1 MRVLFLTL
9 ILFAFVPVAMAADSG
24 STAPQ
29 SEAAAYTHYCPMHP
43 EETGMEGDNCP
54 ICGMHLVPIEDKAM
68 DTDADSDM
76 KMEAEQ
82 SHENHNHEMHSPAP
96 STKDADGQQVYICPM
111 HPHIT
116 GEEGDNCPICGMHLV
131 PKNDGA
137 ESHEGHEDK
146 PEGAFL
152 IDPSYI
158 QTLGVKTSSVSHHE
172 FGRNIRAFGSVAPST
187 RLEYAIDVRT
197 KGWIVDLAVDALG
210 DTVKKGDLLFTYYS
224 PDLMNAQ
231 SDFLIGSRVGNATQ
245 RLRLYGMDD
254 KAIAELKERGKFF
267 EETPFY
273 APEGGTV
280 TMLNVRKGGHVNEGG
295 SVLKLQ
301 DFSSV
306 WVNADVPIRDVQF
319 LERGAPATVT
329 VPETGK
335 TYKTTIDFI
344 HPVNDP
350 KSRTVPVRL
359 VLDNLEGA
367 LKPDTYVD
375 VTFDANS
382 KSRLAVPSEAVL
394 YGKMG
399 AYVIEDLGD
408 GYFRPVTVGTGIT
421 AEGLTEITQ
430 GLSHGQTIVQSGQFM
445 LDAESNLKGGMAAM
459 GHDHGGGDMKDMQPE
474 QNAKEEGLGHVH

>member
-1 MRVLFLTL
+1 MRVLFFTL
-9 ILFAFVPVAMAADSG
+9 ILFAFVPGVMAAENS
-24 STAPQ
+24 SAVTQ
-29 SEAAAYTHYCPMHP
+29 SEAAAHTHHCPMHP

-68 DTDADSDM
+68 DMDA
-76 KMEAEQ
+76 EH
-82 SHENHNHEMHSPAP
+82 SHDNHDHEVHSPAP
-96 STKDADGQQVYICPM
+96 SAKDGDGQQVYICPM

-131 PKNDGA
+131 PKDDGV
-137 ESHEGHEDK
+137 EPHEGREDK

-158 QTLGVKTSSVSHHE
+158 QTLGVKASGVSHYE
-172 FGRNIRAFGSVAPST
+172 FGRSIRAFGSIVPST

-197 KGWIVDLAVDALG
+197 KGWIVNLAVDALG

-273 APEGGTV
+273 APEDGTV

-319 LERGAPATVT
+319 LKVGTPATVT

-335 TYKTTIDFI
+335 TYETTIDFI

-359 VLDNLEGA
+359 VLDNPEGT

-375 VTFDANS
+375 VAFSANTQ
-382 KSRLAVPSEAVL
+382 SRLAVPSEAVL
-394 YGKMG
+394 YGQMG

-408 GYFRPVTVGTGIT
+408 GYFRPVMVETGIT

-474 QNAKEEGLGHVH
+474 QNAKEEGQGHVH

>member
-9 ILFAFVPVAMAADSG
+9 ILFAFIPSVMADEKMMS
-24 STAPQ
+24 SMPQ
-29 SEAAAYTHYCPMHP
+29 ETSEA
-43 EETGMEGDNCP
+43 E
-54 ICGMHLVPIEDKAM
+54 
-68 DTDADSDM
+68 
-76 KMEAEQ
+76 
-82 SHENHNHEMHSPAP
+82 
-96 STKDADGQQVYICPM
+96 VYICPM

-116 GEEGDNCPICGMHLV
+116 GENGDTCPICGMYLV
-131 PKNDGA
+131 PKDDGNGL
-137 ESHEGHEDK
+137 HEGHEDK
-146 PEGAFL
+146 PKGVFL

-158 QTLGVKTSSVSHHE
+158 QALGIKTVSLTHHE
-172 FGRNIRAFGSVAPST
+172 FGRDIRAFGKIEPST
-187 RLEYAIDVRT
+187 RLEYAVDVRT
-197 KGWIVDLAVDALG
+197 KGWIVDLAVDAVG
-210 DTVKKGDLLFTYYS
+210 DIVKKGDLLFTYYS

-254 KAIAELKERGKFF
+254 KAIAELKKRGKFF

-273 APEGGTV
+273 APEDGTV
-280 TMLNVRKGGHVNEGG
+280 TMLSVRKGGHVNEGG

-301 DFSSV
+301 NFSTI

-319 LERGAPATVT
+319 LKVGASATVT

-335 TYKTTIDFI
+335 AYETKIDFI

-359 VLDNLEGA
+359 VLDNPDGA

-375 VTFDANS
+375 VAFSANTQ
-382 KSRLAVPSEAVL
+382 SRLAVPSEAVL

-408 GYFRPVTVGTGIT
+408 GYFRPVMVVTGIT
-421 AEGLTEITQ
+421 ANGLTEIIQ

-445 LDAESNLKGGMAAM
+445 LDAESNLKGGMAVM
-459 GHDHGGGDMKDMQPE
+459 GHDHGGGDEMKDMSSE
-474 QNAKEEGLGHVH
+474 QNSKEEGQGHVH

>member
-9 ILFAFVPVAMAADSG
+9 ILFTFVPSVMADEKMKS
-24 STAPQ
+24 SMPQ
-29 SEAAAYTHYCPMHP
+29 
-43 EETGMEGDNCP
+43 ETGET
-54 ICGMHLVPIEDKAM
+54 E
-68 DTDADSDM
+68 
-76 KMEAEQ
+76 
-82 SHENHNHEMHSPAP
+82 
-96 STKDADGQQVYICPM
+96 VYICPM

-116 GEEGDNCPICGMHLV
+116 GEEGDNCPICGMYLV
-131 PKNDGA
+131 PKGGGNGP
-137 ESHEGHEDK
+137 HEGHEDK

-158 QTLGVKTSSVSHHE
+158 QALGVKTVSITHHE
-172 FGRNIRAFGSVAPST
+172 FGRDIRAFGKIEPST
-187 RLEYAIDVRT
+187 RLEYAVDVRT
-197 KGWIVDLAVDALG
+197 KGWIVDLAVDAVG
-210 DTVKKGDLLFTYYS
+210 DIVKKGDLLFTYYS

-254 KAIAELKERGKFF
+254 KAIVELKERGKFF

-273 APEGGTV
+273 APEDGAV

-306 WVNADVPIRDVQF
+306 WVNVDVAIRDVQF
-319 LERGAPATVT
+319 LEADMTAIVT

-335 TYKTTIDFI
+335 EYETKIDFI

-350 KSRTVPVRL
+350 KNRTVPVRL
-359 VLDNLEGA
+359 VLENPDGTLT
-367 LKPDTYVD
+367 PDTYVD
-375 VTFDANS
+375 AVFSANTQ
-382 KSRLAVPSEAVL
+382 SRLAVPSEAVL

-399 AYVIEDLGD
+399 AYVIEDLGN
-408 GYFRPVTVGTGIT
+408 GSFRPVMVQTGIT

-430 GLSHGQTIVQSGQFM
+430 GLSHGQIIVQSGQFM

-459 GHDHGGGDMKDMQPE
+459 GHNHE
-474 QNAKEEGLGHVH
+474 

>member
-1 MRVLFLTL
+1 MRVLFFTL
-9 ILFAFVPVAMAADSG
+9 ILFAFVPMVMAAESNM
-24 STAPQ
+24 S
-29 SEAAAYTHYCPMHP
+29 
-43 EETGMEGDNCP
+43 
-54 ICGMHLVPIEDKAM
+54 LVPQEN
-68 DTDADSDM
+68 AD
-76 KMEAEQ
+76 EREI
-82 SHENHNHEMHSPAP
+82 
-96 STKDADGQQVYICPM
+96 YICPM

-131 PKNDGA
+131 PKNEGNG
-137 ESHEGHEDK
+137 SHEGREDK

-158 QTLGVKTSSVSHHE
+158 QTLGVKTSGVTHHE
-172 FGRNIRAFGSVAPST
+172 FGREIRAFGKMVPST
-187 RLEYAIDVRT
+187 RLEYAVDVRT
-197 KGWIVDLAVDALG
+197 KGWIVDLAVDAVG

-273 APEGGTV
+273 AAFDGTV

-301 DFSSV
+301 DFSKV

-319 LERGAPATVT
+319 LEVGAPAKVT

-335 TYKTTIDFI
+335 AYETKIDFI

-359 VLDNLEGA
+359 VLDNPEGA

-375 VTFDANS
+375 AVFSVNI

-408 GYFRPVTVGTGIT
+408 GYFRPVMVETGIT
-421 AEGLTEITQ
+421 TDGLTEITR
-430 GLSHGQTIVQSGQFM
+430 GLSHGQTIVKSGQFM

-459 GHDHGGGDMKDMQPE
+459 GHDHGQ
-474 QNAKEEGLGHVH
+474 

>member
-1 MRVLFLTL
+1 MRILFFTLFLFT
-9 ILFAFVPVAMAADSG
+9 FAPFVMAAG
-24 STAPQ
+24 NGVTASSQ
-29 SEAAAYTHYCPMHP
+29 TEAHTHYCPMHP

-54 ICGMHLVPIEDKAM
+54 ICGMHLVPMEDKVM
-68 DTDADSDM
+68 DMDA
-76 KMEAEQ
+76 K
-82 SHENHNHEMHSPAP
+82 HEMHSPPEAVQ
-96 STKDADGQQVYICPM
+96 DADGQQVYICPM

-116 GEEGDNCPICGMHLV
+116 GEEGDNCPICGMHLM
-131 PKNDGA
+131 PKNEGSG
-137 ESHEGHEDK
+137 SHKGHEDK

-158 QTLGVKTSSVSHHE
+158 QTLGVKTSGVTHHE
-172 FGRNIRAFGSVAPST
+172 FGREIRAFGKIAPST

-197 KGWIVDLAVDALG
+197 KGWIVDLAVDAVG

-231 SDFLIGSRVGNATQ
+231 SDFLIGSRVGNAAQ

-273 APEGGTV
+273 APEDGTV

-301 DFSSV
+301 DFSKV

-319 LERGAPATVT
+319 LEVGVPAKVT
-329 VPETGK
+329 VPETGASYD
-335 TYKTTIDFI
+335 TFVDFI

-359 VLDNLEGA
+359 VLDNPDGS
-367 LKPDTYVD
+367 LKPDTYA
-375 VTFDANS
+375 DAAFS
-382 KSRLAVPSEAVL
+382 ADPKSRLAVPEEAVL
-394 YGKMG
+394 YGGMG
-399 AYVIEDLGD
+399 AYVIEDAGD
-408 GYFRPVTVGTGIT
+408 GYFRPVMVETGIT
-421 AEGLTEITQ
+421 SQGLTEITS
-430 GLSHGQTIVQSGQFM
+430 GLSHGQSIVKSGQFM

-459 GHDHGGGDMKDMQPE
+459 GHDHGGEQMKGMTSQPTP
-474 QNAKEEGLGHVH
+474 QDGGQSHAH

>member
-1 MRVLFLTL
+1 MRVIFFTL
-9 ILFAFVPVAMAADSG
+9 ILFAFVPGVMAAENSP
-24 STAPQ
+24 AVVQ
-29 SEAAAYTHYCPMHP
+29 SEAASYTHHCPMHP

-54 ICGMHLVPIEDKAM
+54 ICGMHLVSTEDKPM
-68 DTDADSDM
+68 DMNVDSDEM
-76 KMEAEQ
+76 DAGH
-82 SHENHNHEMHSPAP
+82 SHDHEMHSPAP
-96 STKDADGQQVYICPM
+96 SAQDADGQQVYICPM

-116 GEEGDNCPICGMHLV
+116 GDEGDNCPICGMHLV
-131 PKNDGA
+131 PKDDGT
-137 ESHEGHEDK
+137 ESHEGHKDK

-158 QTLGVKTSSVSHHE
+158 QTLGVKTSGVSRHD
-172 FGRNIRAFGSVAPST
+172 FGRNIRAFGSIEPST

-210 DTVKKGDLLFTYYS
+210 DTVTKGDLLFTYYS

-245 RLRLYGMDD
+245 RLRLYGMDEN
-254 KAIAELKERGKFF
+254 AIAELKERGKFF

-273 APEGGTV
+273 APEDGTV

-301 DFSSV
+301 DFSKV

-319 LERGAPATVT
+319 LEIGASAIIT

-335 TYKTTIDFI
+335 TYETTIDFI

-350 KSRTVPVRL
+350 KSRTVPVRF
-359 VLDNLEGA
+359 VLDNLAGA

-375 VTFDANS
+375 VAFTADTQA
-382 KSRLAVPSEAVL
+382 RLAVPSEAVL

-399 AYVIEDLGD
+399 AYVIEALGD
-408 GYFRPVTVGTGIT
+408 GYFRPVMVRTGIT
-421 AEGLTEITQ
+421 ADGLTEITE

-459 GHDHGGGDMKDMQPE
+459 GHDHGGGDMNDMKPE
-474 QNAKEEGLGHVH
+474 QNLIEKGQGHVH